1 MLAYLMD
8 RVGYTEEKATAIA
21 NRLAGVTSPERPD
34 AVLRFLRSTAGLP
47 PFKSIVSSDAA
58 LATFSPTTA
67 PASSARTT
75 ASARR
80 SLDSSRPAPLV
91 SDTART
97 AFLSP
102 STFSAPSSGTRTA
115 WSSPFSVAAPASSP
129 PTLTRC
135 SAATWTSSVGTLM
148 SMCPPL
154 FTRPPSSSSNPTH

>member
-1 MLAYLMD
+1 
-8 RVGYTEEKATAIA
+8 VGVSDGSR
-21 NRLAGVTSPERPD
+21 RLYRGEGYRHRQPARWSHLPRETRRCSP
-34 AVLRFLRSTAGLP
+34 LP
-47 PFKSIVSSDAA
+47 PLYRRPPPIQIHRFVRCRPCYL
-58 LATFSPTTA
+58 LADDRS
-67 PASSARTT
+67 ASSARTT

-148 SMCPPL
+148 STCPPL
-154 FTRPPSSSSNPTH
+154 FTRPPSSSSSPTH